1 MDRDQPFRLR
11 WDMFA
16 KPIERIEFLLRRMGL
31 DVGASSPSNQLLES
45 FEMNGGKIFVNED
58 DPVELLR
65 GLTEQRRQAE
75 EFEEFEAVMEVVFA
89 QRIGRSVGIPAFAA
103 EEVAAAE
110 PGQNHNVRWLGLHE
124 GRFPRC
130 RFEPC

>member
-11 WDMFA
+11 RDMFA
-16 KPIERIEFLLRRMGL
+16 KPIERTEFLLRRMGL
-31 DVGASSPSNQLLES
+31 DVGTSSPSNQLLES
-45 FEMNGGKIFVNED
+45 FEMDGRKIFVDQD
-58 DPVELLR
+58 DPVDVLR
-65 GLTEQRRQAE
+65 GWTEQSRQAE
-75 EFEEFEAVMEVVFA
+75 ELRELEAVMEVVFA

-110 PGQNHNVRWLGLHE
+110 PGQNHNARWLGLHE

>member
-103 EEVAAAE
+103 E
-110 PGQNHNVRWLGLHE
+110 
-124 GRFPRC
+124 
-130 RFEPC
+130 